1 MLRATLLLSLIFA
14 LPGCVVWEIR
24 DEMRGV
30 NTRLDKV
37 ESTLQTVDA
46 GLTTV
51 NDELTDIEVQ
61 LGDVRGTIDNTNEY
75 LDSVYGG
82 LDDTNTSLGDMQER
96 LLLLRSVQ
104 TSLTNIDAHLAS
116 LRKTINRI
124 DGAIPFLS
132 LGGDEVVETPAEP
145 APASD
150 AAIAQDDAVEGGS
163 ASVEARQQAD
173 ATAATPAPPVRQ
185 RPDPLVGV
193 WISAQPSDGTT
204 LVIQPGESYLLT
216 RPIDD
221 DNDDR
226 EAGSWKR
233 SGNTLVLT
241 PKESTMRG
249 ATTRNLAIVLQTT
262 RSLTVDNG
270 SQVRVF
276 VKP

>member
-1 MLRATLLLSLIFA
+1 MLRATIVLTFLAL

-46 GLTTV
+46 GLNTV
-51 NDELTDIEVQ
+51 NSELTDIEVQ
-61 LGDVRGTIDNTNEY
+61 LGDVRATIDNTNEY

-82 LDDTNTSLGDMQER
+82 LDDTNSSLGDMQER

-132 LGGDEVVETPAEP
+132 LGGDEVVESP
-145 APASD
+145 APASEPGS
-150 AAIAQDDAVEGGS
+150 AGDDASPIVAAGGS
-163 ASVEARQQAD
+163 DAPATESASSEPR
-173 ATAATPAPPVRQ
+173 PAPPR
-185 RPDPLVGV
+185 RDPIVGV
-193 WISAQPSDGTT
+193 WISQQPSDGTT

-221 DNDDR
+221 VSDDR
-226 EAGSWKR
+226 ESGTWKR
-233 SGNTLVLT
+233 SGNSLVLT
-241 PKESTMRG
+241 PNESTVDG
-249 ATTRNLAIVLQTT
+249 AQTRNLTIVLQTT

>member
-1 MLRATLLLSLIFA
+1 MFT

-30 NTRLDKV
+30 NARLDQV
-37 ESTLQTVDA
+37 EATLATVNA
-46 GLTTV
+46 GLGTV
-51 NDELTDIEVQ
+51 NNELTDIEVQ
-61 LGDVRGTIDNTNEY
+61 LGDVRATIDNTNEY

-82 LDDTNTSLGDMQER
+82 LGDTNISLGDMQER

-104 TSLTNIDAHLAS
+104 ASLTNIDAHLAS

-132 LGGDEVVETPAEP
+132 LGGDEVVETPAGSAPAASAPSRESQAIVAAGETQTPSGESSSASRP
-145 APASD
+145 APA
-150 AAIAQDDAVEGGS
+150 
-163 ASVEARQQAD
+163 R
-173 ATAATPAPPVRQ
+173 T
-185 RPDPLVGV
+185 DPLIGV

-204 LVIQPGESYLLT
+204 LVIQPGDSYLLT

-226 EAGSWKR
+226 ESGSWTR
-233 SGNTLVLT
+233 SGNSLVLT
-241 PKESTMRG
+241 PEESTVTG
-249 ATTRNLAIVLQTT
+249 AAARNLTIVLQTT

>member
-1 MLRATLLLSLIFA
+1 MLRAALLLSLMFT

-30 NTRLDKV
+30 NARLDQV
-37 ESTLQTVDA
+37 EAT
-46 GLTTV
+46 LTTV
-51 NDELTDIEVQ
+51 NAGLGTVNNELTDIEIQ
-61 LGDVRGTIDNTNEY
+61 LGDVRGTIDHTNEY

-145 APASD
+145 IPPSD

-163 ASVEARQQAD
+163 ASSDAPQQAD
-173 ATAATPAPPVRQ
+173 SPPAPPAPARQ

-193 WISAQPSDGTT
+193 WISAQPTDGTT

-216 RPIDD
+216 RPSDED
-221 DNDDR
+221 SDDR
-226 EAGSWKR
+226 ESGSWKR
-233 SGNTLVLT
+233 SGNSLVLT
-241 PKESTMRG
+241 PKESTVRG
-249 ATTRNLAIVLQTT
+249 ATTRNLTIVLQTT

>member
-1 MLRATLLLSLIFA
+1 MLRATLLLSLMFT

-30 NTRLDKV
+30 NARLDQV
-37 ESTLQTVDA
+37 ETTLTSVNA
-46 GLTTV
+46 GLESV
-51 NDELTDIEVQ
+51 NSELTDIEVQ
-61 LGDVRGTIDNTNEY
+61 LGDVRGTIDHTNDY

-132 LGGDEVVETPAEP
+132 LGGDEVVETPANPVPTQAARTENDEP
-145 APASD
+145 AQTPVADD
-150 AAIAQDDAVEGGS
+150 AAPADEQDERR
-163 ASVEARQQAD
+163 AS
-173 ATAATPAPPVRQ
+173 PA

-204 LVIQPGESYLLT
+204 LVLRPGESYLLT

-226 EAGSWKR
+226 EAGSWTR

-241 PKESTMRG
+241 PKESTVRG
-249 ATTRNLAIVLQTT
+249 APTRNLTIVLQTT

>member
-1 MLRATLLLSLIFA
+1 MLRATLLLSLMFT

-30 NTRLDKV
+30 NARLDQV
-37 ESTLQTVDA
+37 ETTLTSVNA
-46 GLTTV
+46 GLESV
-51 NDELTDIEVQ
+51 NSELTDIEVQ
-61 LGDVRGTIDNTNEY
+61 LGDVRGTIDHTNDY

-132 LGGDEVVETPAEP
+132 LGGDEVVETPADPVPTQAARTENDEP
-145 APASD
+145 AQTPVADD
-150 AAIAQDDAVEGGS
+150 AAPADEQDERRGS
-163 ASVEARQQAD
+163 
-173 ATAATPAPPVRQ
+173 PA

-204 LVIQPGESYLLT
+204 LVLRPGESYLLT

-226 EAGSWKR
+226 ESGSWTR

-241 PKESTMRG
+241 PKDSTVRG
-249 ATTRNLAIVLQTT
+249 APTRNLTIVLQTT